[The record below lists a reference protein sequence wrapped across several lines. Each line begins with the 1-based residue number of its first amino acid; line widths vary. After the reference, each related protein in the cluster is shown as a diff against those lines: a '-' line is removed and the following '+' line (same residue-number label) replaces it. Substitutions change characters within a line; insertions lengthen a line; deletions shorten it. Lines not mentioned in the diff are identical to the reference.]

1 MSSFVCGEKT
11 FNIIY
16 NGLNKYVVNN
26 SFTFN
31 QINEEM
37 AQGGFKITKRFAN
50 EEQATE
56 FLKEF
61 RLYDIYKKSEVTT
74 EKRPFL
80 IWSNTQTNEKS
91 IEYLD

>member
-37 AQGGFKITKRFAN
+37 AQSGF
-50 EEQATE
+50 
-56 FLKEF
+56 
-61 RLYDIYKKSEVTT
+61 
-74 EKRPFL
+74 
-80 IWSNTQTNEKS
+80 TQTNEKS